1 MEERTAANASTRAN
15 PLALPLMAVSLVAA
29 AEGVALVVV
38 LTRRPPPVAARP
50 VERLPP
56 AGETPAVA
64 PAPTPK
70 PAPTPA
76 PPSAR
81 GKAGQRVES
90 AGFGI
95 TVEKI
100 LHEPATFKEMAR
112 IGPDERYLAL
122 LVAADNNSGGNA
134 QLFPS
139 QFRLQDAQGY
149 GYDPLNL
156 KLTMPALEW
165 RTLGNRETVRGHVD
179 FVVPKSAKGL
189 TLVYTGLPRDD
200 APPIHVE
207 LGE

>member
-1 MEERTAANASTRAN
+1 MEERKAANASTRAN
-15 PLALPLMAVSLVAA
+15 PLALPLVAVSLVAA

-38 LTRRPPPVAARP
+38 LTRRQPPVAARP
-50 VERLPP
+50 VERP
-56 AGETPAVA
+56 A
-64 PAPTPK
+64 PANES
-70 PAPTPA
+70 PA
-76 PPSAR
+76 
-81 GKAGQRVES
+81 

-95 TVEKI
+95 TVERI

-122 LVAADNNSGGNA
+122 LIAADNNSGGNA

-165 RTLGNRETVRGHVD
+165 RTLGNRETARGHVD